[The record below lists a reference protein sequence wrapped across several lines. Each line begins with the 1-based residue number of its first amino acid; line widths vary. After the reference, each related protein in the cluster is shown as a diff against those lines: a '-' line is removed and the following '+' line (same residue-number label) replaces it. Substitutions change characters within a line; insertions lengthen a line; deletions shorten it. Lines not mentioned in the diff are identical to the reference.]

1 MTPLTVTRNQS
12 GPLSWV
18 SPDDLKEWA
27 YRAKLFERGREGHE
41 DSLAEIRDGLG
52 IRTWIHLGKSL
63 IKDGVLVGC
72 RRK

>member
-27 YRAKLFERGREGHE
+27 RRAKLFERARAGDEQA
-41 DSLAEIRDGLG
+41 LADIRDGLLV
-52 IRTWIHLGKSL
+52 RTWIDRGRS
-63 IKDGVLVGC
+63 
-72 RRK
+72 

>member
-27 YRAKLFERGREGHE
+27 RRTKLFERAREGHE

-52 IRTWIHLGKSL
+52 IRTWIRLGKVL
-63 IKDGVLVGC
+63 IKDGVLVGA
-72 RRK
+72 KP